1 MEFLIAAHSDVGI
14 KKNTN
19 QDSLLIKTAQTN
31 HGMVC
36 LCARGAGP
44 GGPSR
49 GELAS
54 ATVVRTFDEWFA
66 GRLPDLMARGFTK
79 EELKLQWDNIVLDQN
94 QKLTAYASKKGSRM
108 GTTVTAL
115 LLIQNTY
122 YIMNVGDSR
131 AYLLTDRLYQLT
143 KDQTLVQYEMELG
156 HITWE
161 EAQVHPQR
169 NVLLQCVGASEMV
182 TPDFYEGQINGEC
195 SFLLCSDGFRH
206 VLTPDEIYRQL
217 APEAAKEEQ
226 TMKNHLI
233 YLTEL
238 NKERRE
244 VDNIS
249 AALIRISQ
257 EG

>member
-1 MEFLIAAHSDVGI
+1 MNFMIAAHSDVGI
-14 KKNTN
+14 KKSKN

-31 HGMVC
+31 QNMVC
-36 LCARGAGP
+36 LCIMCDGM
-44 GGPSR
+44 GGLSM

-54 ATVVRTFDEWFA
+54 AEVVRAFDRWFA
-66 GRLPDLMARGFTK
+66 HRLPDLMARGFTK
-79 EELKLQWDNIVLDQN
+79 EELKLQWDNMILEQN
-94 QKLTAYASKKGSRM
+94 QKLAAYASKRGSRM

-115 LLIQNTY
+115 LLIHNAY

-131 AYLLTDRLYQLT
+131 AYLLSDRLYQLT
-143 KDQTLVQYEMELG
+143 KDQTLVQYEVELG
-156 HITWE
+156 HMTWE

-182 TPDFYEGQINGEC
+182 TPDFYEGQIDGEC

-206 VLTPDEIYRQL
+206 VLSPEEIYRQL
-217 APEAAKEEQ
+217 APDAAKEEQ

-257 EG
+257 EE